1 MNGPQDMGG
10 FMRFGPVKPEAN
22 EPVFH
27 EEWERR
33 VLALTLATDACGQW
47 NLDILRHARE
57 SFPAL
62 KYWSSRYYDIRIEA
76 HIKLMIER
84 GMITEAEISA
94 GRMKIPPKPVK
105 AVLKADMVQAV
116 LAKGGPANRPATTAA
131 RFNTS
136 NKVRAHDM
144 SPAGHTRLPR
154 YVQGRFGE
162 IITVHGAHVFPD
174 SSAHG
179 LGEDPKWL
187 YTVRFTA
194 KELWGY
200 DNKDSVMLDLWEPY
214 LEPA

>member
-10 FMRFGPVKPEAN
+10 FTRFGPVKPEAS

-33 VLALTLATDACGQW
+33 VLALTLAMDACGQW

-57 SFPAL
+57 STPPL
-62 KYWSSRYYDIRIEA
+62 KYWSAGYYDIRIEA

-84 GMITEAEISA
+84 GMITEAELSA
-94 GRMKIPPKPVK
+94 GRMKIPAKPVK
-105 AVLKADMVQAV
+105 AVLKAGMVQAV
-116 LAKGGPANRPATTAA
+116 LARGGPANRPAATAA
-131 RFNTS
+131 RFTTGR
-136 NKVRAHDM
+136 KVRARDM
-144 SPAGHTRLPR
+144 SPPGHTRLPR
-154 YVQGRFGE
+154 YAQGRFGE
-162 IITVHGAHVFPD
+162 IAAVHGAHVFPD

-179 LGEDPKWL
+179 LGDDPKWL

-194 KELWGY
+194 KELWGH
-200 DNKDSVMLDLWEPY
+200 DNKDQVMLDLWEPY